1 MVVLETAAIGAAGY
15 GLWRGG
21 EAATNK
27 TKEALKEHKRERH
40 RRDQRKELTQ
50 KAKERKEKLSQL
62 AVMRTPGG
70 APPAVATTASLVSS
84 SSAATRMTSPSASS
98 SVLDRMR
105 ADHGKASS
113 GGRFKTLF
121 KKK

>member
-1 MVVLETAAIGAAGY
+1 MVILETAAIGAAGY

-27 TKEALKEHKRERH
+27 TKEAWNEHQRHQYRRER
-40 RRDQRKELTQ
+40 RNELTQ
-50 KAKERKEKLSQL
+50 KCKERKEKCAQL
-62 AVMRTPGG
+62 NLLRESGGRKGGVPPSSDLVASSTNATTRTP
-70 APPAVATTASLVSS
+70 
-84 SSAATRMTSPSASS
+84 SS

-105 ADHGKASS
+105 ADHGRASGT
-113 GGRFKTLF
+113 GGRLKTLF